1 MRILL
6 TKTFRGHRAGHE
18 IDATE
23 RVAKQFIKAGAA
35 ICIDE
40 VPVAVVEPETT
51 APAVT
56 IGQPVEEPITED
68 IDLELDLELPADD
81 EDDDEDD
88 GGDDED

>member
-35 ICIDE
+35 VVIDDP
-40 VPVAVVEPETT
+40 PVAVAEPVTT

-56 IGQPVEEPITED
+56 IGQPVDDPISDDT
-68 IDLELDLELPADD
+68 DLELDLELP
-81 EDDDEDD
+81 DDDEED
-88 GGDDED
+88 GGDDDD